1 LKSRLLIL
9 TFLGGALGSS
19 LRYLIGELTGSQ
31 AIALWIVNLL
41 GALLLGIVHTSKFT
55 STSQLQA
62 VLGTGFAGGFTTVSG
77 LITFALLAA
86 DGAFGLAAI
95 QVALGI
101 MVYWLGRIVG
111 GERPWLKS

>member
-1 LKSRLLIL
+1 MKSKLLIL

-19 LRYLIGELTGSQ
+19 LRYLIGEVTGSQ
-31 AIALWIVNLL
+31 AITLWVVNLL
-41 GALLLGIVHTSKFT
+41 GALLLGFVQTSKFT
-55 STSQLQA
+55 STIQIQA

-101 MVYWLGRIVG
+101 LTYWLGRILG

>member
-1 LKSRLLIL
+1 MKSTLLLL

-19 LRYLIGELTGSQ
+19 LRYLLGEVTASQ
-31 AIALWIVNLL
+31 AITLWIVNLL
-41 GALLLGIVHTSKFT
+41 GALLLGFVHTSKFT
-55 STSQLQA
+55 SNTRLQA

-95 QVALGI
+95 QAALGI
-101 MVYWLGRIVG
+101 LTYWLGRIVG

>member
-1 LKSRLLIL
+1 ML

-19 LRYLIGELTGSQ
+19 LRYLIGELTESQ
-31 AIALWIVNLL
+31 AITLWIVNLL
-41 GALLLGIVHTSKFT
+41 GALLLGFVHSSKIT
-55 STSQLQA
+55 ATTQLQA

-101 MVYWLGRIVG
+101 LTYWLGRIVG